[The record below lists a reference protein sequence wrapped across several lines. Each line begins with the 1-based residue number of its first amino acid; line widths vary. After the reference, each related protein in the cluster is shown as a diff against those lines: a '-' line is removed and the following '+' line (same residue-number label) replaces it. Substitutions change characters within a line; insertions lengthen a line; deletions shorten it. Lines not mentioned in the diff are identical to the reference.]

1 MAGARV
7 VRHGCPWNLRPRRVR
22 LPRRPAPDRSVRPG
36 LVVGRVIAARDGPFP
51 RWHMNASYAL
61 AILSLGTG
69 VSVLIDTRP
78 FAPGGVT
85 LVLYALFVLW
95 LGVTSWLLMRP
106 LEPTAERGSP
116 AFLAEVAL
124 DVGEQPLGHEVM
136 VGRYARGRSRPPSRY
151 SWGPLHPAV
160 FTPVLGGAAC
170 AGRYGERRDRRA
182 VAPGEG
188 TGSVWRRCSLSPATG
203 RGRAT
208 PWRRRS
214 RSRCAEGRMSRGPA
228 IRFQGASGSFE
239 ESGKYHSLGV
249 DVSVEDLVV
258 TVSQRRRGASA
269 RCSCRRSRVRPR
281 AEPG

>member
-1 MAGARV
+1 
-7 VRHGCPWNLRPRRVR
+7 L
-22 LPRRPAPDRSVRPG
+22 
-36 LVVGRVIAARDGPFP
+36 GP
-51 RWHMNASYAL
+51 
-61 AILSLGTG
+61 
-69 VSVLIDTRP
+69 P
-78 FAPGGVT
+78 F
-85 LVLYALFVLW
+85 
-95 LGVTSWLLMRP
+95 

-116 AFLAEVAL
+116 AFLTEVAV

-160 FTPVLGGAAC
+160 FTPVMGGAAC

-188 TGSVWRRCSLSPATG
+188 TGSAALFAFTGDREGTSDAVAEAFAQPLRRGQDVTWPGHPLP
-203 RGRAT
+203 
-208 PWRRRS
+208 
-214 RSRCAEGRMSRGPA
+214 
-228 IRFQGASGSFE
+228 GASGSFE
-239 ESGKYHSLGV
+239 EGGKYHSVGV